1 MKFLFVLDI
10 SLQQRRTHE
19 THEKLAEL
27 KVEYDRKMLIIDEIK
42 REKELRDKLEIQM
55 KEEAYKKRG
64 QEVKVQTDEYKF
76 K

>member
-1 MKFLFVLDI
+1 VEETSIRLKKELDI

-42 REKELRDKLEIQM
+42 REKEYRDKLEI
-55 KEEAYKKRG
+55 
-64 QEVKVQTDEYKF
+64 
-76 K
+76 

>member
-1 MKFLFVLDI
+1 LIEDQVEETSIRLKKELDI

-42 REKELRDKLEIQM
+42 REKEYRDKLEI
-55 KEEAYKKRG
+55 
-64 QEVKVQTDEYKF
+64 
-76 K
+76 